1 MSATQSL
8 QGAMNQHLRAQS
20 IPFIDIGAQ
29 RQRLGKAIDEA
40 VSRVLAH
47 CQFINGPEV
56 TQLEAELASFSGAK
70 HVVSCASGTDA
81 LLMVLM
87 AKGVGPGDAVFCPSF
102 TFCATGEAVA
112 LAGATPVFVDVDE
125 ATFNIDAASLKRG
138 IATAR
143 RLELKP
149 TAVIPVDLF
158 GQSADHDA
166 IGAVAAEE
174 GLFVLDDAAQG
185 FGASYKGRRLGTL
198 ALATATSFFPAKPLG
213 CFGDGGA
220 IFTDDDELAET
231 LRSIRVHGQGSDKY
245 DNVRLGLTGRLDTMQ
260 AAILIE
266 KLKIFEDEIVARN
279 RVAERYAR
287 ALGNIVTVPRLA
299 PGCTSI
305 WAQYTIRLPKGT
317 DRDQFA
323 AALKAQGVPTTIY
336 YVKSMHQ
343 QTAYRDFP
351 VADGGLLVSESLSSD
366 VISLPMHA
374 YLDEVTQ
381 ERVIAAV
388 RDAVSA

>member
-1 MSATQSL
+1 
-8 QGAMNQHLRAQS
+8 MNQHLRPDPV
-20 IPFIDIGAQ
+20 PFIDIAAQ
-29 RQRLGKAIDEA
+29 RRRLGKSIDGA
-40 VSRVLAH
+40 VARVLGH

-56 TQLEAELASFSGAK
+56 TQLEAELAEFSGAK
-70 HVVSCASGTDA
+70 YVVSCASGTDA

-87 AKGVGPGDAVFCPSF
+87 AKGVGRGDAVLCPSF

-112 LAGATPVFVDVDE
+112 LTGATPVFVDVDE

-138 IATAR
+138 IATAKK
-143 RLELKP
+143 LGLKP
-149 TAVIPVDLF
+149 VAVIPVDLF

-166 IGAVAAEE
+166 IGAIAAET

-185 FGASYKGRRLGTL
+185 FGASYKGRRLGSL
-198 ALATATSFFPAKPLG
+198 GLATATSFFPAKPLG

-220 IFTDDDELAET
+220 IFTDDAELAEK
-231 LRSIRVHGQGSDKY
+231 LRSVRVHGQGSDKY

-279 RVAERYAR
+279 KVADRYAQG
-287 ALGNIVTVPRLA
+287 LGNVVSVPRLA
-299 PGCTSI
+299 SGCTSV
-305 WAQYTIRLPKGT
+305 WAQYTIRLPKGC
-317 DRDQFA
+317 DRDGFA
-323 AALKAQGVPTTIY
+323 AALKAQGVPTAIY

-351 VADGGLLVSESLSSD
+351 VADGGLPACERLSSD

-374 YLDEVTQ
+374 YLDEPTQ
-381 ERVIAAV
+381 QRVIKAV
-388 RDAVSA
+388 RGAVSA

>member
-1 MSATQSL
+1 
-8 QGAMNQHLRAQS
+8 MNQHLRPDPV
-20 IPFIDIGAQ
+20 PFIDIAAQ
-29 RQRLGKAIDEA
+29 RRRLGKSIDEA
-40 VSRVLAH
+40 VARVLGH

-56 TQLEAELASFSGAK
+56 SQLEAELAEFSGAK
-70 HVVSCASGTDA
+70 YVVSCASGTDA

-87 AKGVGPGDAVFCPSF
+87 ARGVGRGDAVLCPSF

-112 LAGATPVFVDVDE
+112 LTGATPVFVDVDE

-138 IATAR
+138 VATAKK
-143 RLELKP
+143 LGLKP
-149 TAVIPVDLF
+149 VAVIPVDLF

-166 IGAVAAEE
+166 IGAIAAEA

-185 FGASYKGRRLGTL
+185 FGASYKGRRLGSL
-198 ALATATSFFPAKPLG
+198 GLATATSFFPAKPLG

-220 IFTDDDELAET
+220 IFTDDAELAEK

-266 KLKIFEDEIVARN
+266 KLKIFEDEIAARN
-279 RVAERYAR
+279 EVADRYAQG
-287 ALGNIVTVPRLA
+287 LGNVVGVPRLA
-299 PGCTSI
+299 GGCTSV
-305 WAQYTIRLPKGT
+305 WAQYTIRLPKGC
-317 DRDQFA
+317 DRDGFA
-323 AALKAQGVPTTIY
+323 AALKAQGIPTAIY

-351 VADGGLLVSESLSSD
+351 VADGGLPACERLSSD

-374 YLDEVTQ
+374 YLDQPTQ
-381 ERVIAAV
+381 QRVIKAV
-388 RDAVSA
+388 RGAVST